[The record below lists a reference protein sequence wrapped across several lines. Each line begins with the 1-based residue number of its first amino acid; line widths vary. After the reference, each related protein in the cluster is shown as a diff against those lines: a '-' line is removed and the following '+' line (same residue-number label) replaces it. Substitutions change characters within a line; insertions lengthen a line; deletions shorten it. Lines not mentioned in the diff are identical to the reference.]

1 MLPIKSSINTAG
13 TVILMGSS
21 IVKNE
26 TDIKPEPKPIVA
38 HLQMKH
44 HDKRTFRAT
53 FQIVAITSNR
63 GMDIKCIKINI

>member
-38 HLQMKH
+38 LTKNA
-44 HDKRTFRAT
+44 KNTT
-53 FQIVAITSNR
+53 KIPAIRSNK
-63 GMDIKCIKINI
+63 GMVIKCIKINV